1 MKNYYVS
8 QKTAIE
14 IEEINDYIA
23 SKDPAAA
30 DRFLR
35 SLAQKFDTLANFPNM
50 GRRWDNLSPPLRSF
64 PIESYLIFYRSI
76 EDGIEIVRVVS
87 GYRDLDNIFS
97 GESDS

>member
-8 QKTAIE
+8 PQAASE

-35 SLAQKFDTLANFPNM
+35 ALTQKFETLVNFPNM
-50 GRRWDNLSPPLRSF
+50 GRRWDKLSPPLRSF
-64 PIESYLIFYRSI
+64 PIDNYLIFYHSI
-76 EDGIEIVRVVS
+76 EDGIEVVRVVS
-87 GYRDLDNIFS
+87 GYRDLENLFS
-97 GESDS
+97 GESNS